1 MQDLP
6 SRRRFLELLGA
17 GSCLG
22 LTACGSGEEDTPN
35 APAGMAGG
43 NIDDL
48 PSGTLR
54 VLTGFSAYIGRD
66 DDGVY
71 ALSSICTHQGCD
83 MTKQGSV
90 SATQISC
97 NCHGS
102 RYDANGEVTSGPA
115 VATLTH
121 YEVEIDADGE
131 ITVHGDKKV
140 PAETRL
146 AVTG

>member
-6 SRRRFLELLGA
+6 SRRRFLELLGE

-22 LTACGSGEEDTPN
+22 LTGCGSEGEDTPN
-35 APAGMAGG
+35 APSEMSGG
-43 NIDDL
+43 NIVDL
-48 PSGTLR
+48 EEGTLG
-54 VLTGFSAYIGRD
+54 VLTGFSAYLGRD
-66 DDGVY
+66 AAGVY
-71 ALSSICTHQGCD
+71 AMSSICTHQGCD

-102 RYDANGEVTSGPA
+102 RYDANGEVTAGPA

-121 YEVEIDADGE
+121 YEVEIDAEGE

-140 PAETRL
+140 SAETRV
-146 AVTG
+146 AAT